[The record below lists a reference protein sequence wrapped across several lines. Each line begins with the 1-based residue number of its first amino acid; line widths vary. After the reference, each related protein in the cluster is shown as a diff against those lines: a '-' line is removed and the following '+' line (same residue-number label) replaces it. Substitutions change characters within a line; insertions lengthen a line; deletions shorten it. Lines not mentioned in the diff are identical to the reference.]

1 MAKRKRSQSG
11 FSARQAADAAEKRK
25 QEQNQALVRSAGVLI
40 VLVLIVIGVSVG
52 ISVFGQGNEAANIP
66 GAAGGGVLMASERPL
81 ADISTAER
89 NDYYEAAPEMIIDTG
104 NDYQAVI
111 TLENGNTMTI
121 DLFDD
126 QAPVT
131 VNNFVYLANQGFY
144 DGTVFHRVIDGFMAQ
159 GGDPTGTGTG
169 GPGYAFQDEFDPA
182 LRFDRSGLLAMA
194 NSGPSTNGSQFFIT
208 FAPTEWLNDAHT
220 IFGELVEGDGTLS
233 AITIREPGSATPAD
247 VIQKI
252 EIYES

>member
-1 MAKRKRSQSG
+1 MAKRKRSQGG
-11 FSARQAADAAEKRK
+11 FSSRQSAEAAERRK
-25 QEQNQALVRSAGVLI
+25 KEQNQALVRSAGFLI
-40 VLVLIVIGVSVG
+40 VLVLVVIGVSIG
-52 ISVFGQGNEAANIP
+52 ISAFGGDT
-66 GAAGGGVLMASERPL
+66 AGSGSGRTLMETDRPL
-81 ADISTAER
+81 ADLPTEER
-89 NDYYEAAPEMIIDTG
+89 NEYYTAPPEMIIDT
-104 NDYQAVI
+104 DRSYEAVI
-111 TLENGNTMTI
+111 TLESGGEMVI

-144 DGTVFHRVIDGFMAQ
+144 DGTVFHRVINGFMAQ

-169 GPGYAFQDEFDPA
+169 GPGYAFQDEFDPT

-220 IFGELVEGDGTLS
+220 IFGELSEGTTTLNS
-233 AITIREPGSATPAD
+233 ITIREPGSAEPAD
-247 VIQKI
+247 VIEKI